1 MAHRFAQPPRLLAS
15 YAGSRVPRIRP
26 ALRLGRQDGGVST
39 HFDLAIIGTGSGN
52 SIVDERF
59 ADRRVAILE
68 KGVFGG
74 TCLNVGCIPTKMF
87 VYPADLARSAATASR
102 LGVETSFD
110 HVRWREV
117 RDRIFG
123 RIDPIARGGRDW
135 RAGNPNVTLFEGHAR
150 FTGMRT
156 LDTGTGETITA
167 DQVVIAAG
175 SRPVI
180 PQIEGLDSVGY
191 HTSDTIMRLDE
202 LPERLLILGGGY
214 VATEFAHVFG
224 SFGTRVT
231 VVNRS
236 AGLLRAS
243 DHEIS
248 QRFTDIARRQWD
260 VRLETLVTKLERY
273 DGGVRAHIS
282 DGSTVEADVVLVAV
296 GRVSNADGLDLDRT
310 GVETD
315 DGGVIVVDPQQRT
328 TADGIWALGDIAN
341 RFQLKHVSNHEARVV
356 QHNLLHLDGE
366 MIASRHD
373 AVPSAVFS
381 SPQVSSVGLTEQEA
395 VARGIDF
402 VTAHQ
407 AYGDTAYGW
416 AMEDTTGFAKLL
428 ASPDTGRI
436 LGAHFLGPQAS
447 NLIQPLI
454 QAMAFGQTAHDVAR
468 GQYWIHPALMEVVE
482 NLLLAL
488 PE

>member
-1 MAHRFAQPPRLLAS
+1 VTTSSAASAPR
-15 YAGSRVPRIRP
+15 
-26 ALRLGRQDGGVST
+26 
-39 HFDLAIIGTGSGN
+39 HFDLAVIGTGSGN
-52 SIVDERF
+52 SIADERF
-59 ADRRVAILE
+59 ADRTVAILE
-68 KGVFGG
+68 KGTFGG

-87 VYPADLARSAATASR
+87 VYPADIARSAAHGPR
-102 LGVETSFD
+102 LGVDTRFD

-123 RIDPIARGGRDW
+123 RIDPISHGGRDW
-135 RAGNPNVTLFEGHAR
+135 RASNPNVTLYERHAR
-150 FTGMRT
+150 FVDVRT

-180 PQIEGLDSVGY
+180 PDVEGLEDVGY
-191 HTSDTIMRLDE
+191 HTSDTVMRLEE

-214 VATEFAHVFG
+214 VASEFAHVFG

-236 AGLLRAS
+236 PGLLRAEDDEVS
-243 DHEIS
+243 R
-248 QRFTDIARRQWD
+248 RFTEIARRQWD
-260 VRLETLVTKLERY
+260 VRLEATVSKIERY
-273 DGGVRAHIS
+273 DGGIRAHLS

-296 GRVSNADGLDLDRT
+296 GRVSNSDGLDLDRT
-310 GVETD
+310 GVEVD
-315 DGGVIVVDPQQRT
+315 DGGVIKVDDHQRT
-328 TADGIWALGDIAN
+328 NVDGIWALGDVAN
-341 RFQLKHVSNHEARVV
+341 RFQLKHVSNHEARVI
-356 QHNLLHLDGE
+356 QHNLLHLDDPSA
-366 MIASRHD
+366 MVTSRHD

-381 SPQVSSVGLTEQEA
+381 DPQVSSVGLTEREA
-395 VARGIDF
+395 VARGIRY

-407 AYGDTAYGW
+407 DYAGTAYGW
-416 AMEDTTGFAKLL
+416 AMEDTSSFAKVL
-428 ASPDTGRI
+428 ADPDTGRI

-454 QAMAFGQTAHDVAR
+454 QAMAFGQTAHEVAR

-482 NLLLAL
+482 NLLLGL
-488 PE
+488 PGGVG